1 MMSRRGLF
9 RSLIGLKPTP
19 AAATTE
25 VHQAVADP
33 AMLPPVPAA
42 TARRMRTFPVH
53 RPPGAVAEIDFLE
66 RCTRCG
72 DCIAACPHQA
82 IVLAPVRMRGAEG
95 TPIIVASESPCW
107 HCPDTPCASVCG
119 PKVLRGDYPQKMGTA
134 RIEVVDCLAWQ
145 RSFCTVCEERCPIP
159 GAITLQ
165 DGKPS
170 IDPVTCTG
178 CGVCL
183 SVCPAP
189 RKAIMLMPET
199 QRPGWKELRV
209 ANS

>member
-9 RSLIGLKPTP
+9 RSLVGLKPTP
-19 AAATTE
+19 AAVTTE
-25 VHQAVADP
+25 VHQALADP
-33 AMLPPVPAA
+33 ATPPPVPAA
-42 TARRMRTFPVH
+42 TARRMRAFPVH

-72 DCIAACPHQA
+72 DCIAACPHDA
-82 IVLAPVRMRGAEG
+82 IVLASARMRGAEG
-95 TPIIVASESPCW
+95 TPIIVASESPCL
-107 HCPDTPCASVCG
+107 HCPDTPCASACA
-119 PKVLRGDYPQKMGTA
+119 PKVLRSDYPQKMGTA

-159 GAITLQ
+159 GAITLV

-170 IDPVTCTG
+170 IDPVACTG

-199 QRPGWKELRV
+199 HRPGWKELRV
-209 ANS
+209 ARS